1 MSNDD
6 LPGFIEDEPKKP
18 SKPAPAAPAKGFN
31 AFADV
36 KVDADPLAVPV
47 APALAAKAPSKP
59 ATGRTAKPAA
69 PAAAAAAAPAKA
81 FDAFADAASTPDGN
95 DADVKPGTGRDLW
108 VCPHC
113 GTKSKPE
120 RTTCR
125 ACGKKPSDEVIILW
139 HAHPIVKP
147 AIGVGVVLVIV
158 LLGWVLFSG
167 GVRFVEPEAAYI
179 DGSRARTGSGAGK
192 SEEFEG
198 QLFTPSKRYGLCGRL
213 VGMISKGSLTMMV
226 LAVGADGKDE
236 TRVTEAGVD
245 FSAADPVTTPELHV
259 VTVLCFGN
267 VPTPTKGQIV
277 SLFGD
282 VGSLA
287 GTDGQVVRLEKSAAR

>member
-1 MSNDD
+1 MSNNDD

-36 KVDADPLAVPV
+36 PVQLDAAVKPEAA
-47 APALAAKAPSKP
+47 APTAKAPAKP

-69 PAAAAAAAPAKA
+69 PAAAAPAKP

-95 DADVKPGTGRDLW
+95 DADVRPGTGKDLW
-108 VCPHC
+108 ACPHC
-113 GTKSKPE
+113 GTKNKPD
-120 RTTCR
+120 RTSCR
-125 ACGKKPSDEVIILW
+125 SCGKKPTDEVIIPW
-139 HAHPIVKP
+139 HANPIVKP
-147 AIGVGVVLVIV
+147 AIGAGVVLVIV
-158 LLGWVLFSG
+158 LLGWLLFSG
-167 GVRFVEPEAAYI
+167 GVRFVEPEVGNI
-179 DGSRARTGSGAGK
+179 DGSRARTGSGQGK
-192 SEEFEG
+192 AEEFEG
-198 QLFTPSKRYGLCGRL
+198 QLFTPSKRYGVCGRL
-213 VGMISKGSLTMMV
+213 VGMIGKGSLTMMV

-236 TRVTEAGVD
+236 TRVAEAGVD

-267 VPTPTKGQIV
+267 VPASSKGQIV

-282 VGSLA
+282 VGTLA
-287 GTDGQVVRLEKSAAR
+287 GTDGQVVRIEKSAVR